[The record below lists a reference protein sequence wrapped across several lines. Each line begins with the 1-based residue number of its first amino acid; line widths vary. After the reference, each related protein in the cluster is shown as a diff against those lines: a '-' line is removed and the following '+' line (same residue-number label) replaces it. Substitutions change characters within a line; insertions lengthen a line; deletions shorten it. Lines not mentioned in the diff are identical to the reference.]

1 MPFCRSPLPELPER
15 GRRHSLSDIPQVLA
29 PNEEG
34 MLMGP
39 LDFYLFFQKYV
50 GAMPEDN
57 LLNDGPGSYAESGKA
72 KSEPQSFQESLDMM
86 RDNAKKSGDAMAQLN
101 FARYLFESAEK
112 IMTDHT
118 QLGLE
123 VPDDETK
130 EARLMKMA
138 SILEQEGIKWI
149 RRLATYGPGNLRHPL
164 AEAQFLL
171 AEYIGTGLYGLK
183 INHQKAFNL
192 YIQASKQNHSQ
203 SAFRVAVCYE
213 LGAGTK
219 QDNMRGVQ
227 FYRKAAS
234 LGDNLAMHKLA
245 LTLLYGKLGQKR
257 NLKEGM
263 SWLKRAAN
271 NADVLHPEPLH
282 DLAQCFEKHGGCPIV
297 IPDEYYAFELYSR
310 AANFGFAPSQFRLGA
325 CYELGLLGVEPDAA
339 LSIKWY
345 GKAAAQGYPE
355 AELALAGWYLDGAPK
370 ILERNELTA
379 FRWVK
384 KAAERGYPKA
394 FYVMGTYY
402 ERGIGVQPNEA
413 EANRLFKIA
422 ADGGYKKAMQ
432 RLEQPNGSKRQ
443 GKCTIM

>member
-1 MPFCRSPLPELPER
+1 MLGNLM
-15 GRRHSLSDIPQVLA
+15 DAV
-29 PNEEG
+29 EG
-34 MLMGP
+34 E
-39 LDFYLFFQKYV
+39 
-50 GAMPEDN
+50 AI
-57 LLNDGPGSYAESGKA
+57 SYAESGKA
-72 KSEPQSFQESLDMM
+72 KTEPLTFQENLDTM
-86 RDNAKKSGDAMAQLN
+86 RDNAKKSGDAMAQMN
-101 FARYLFESAEK
+101 FARYLFESAQK
-112 IMTDHT
+112 LTTDHT

-123 VPDDETK
+123 IPEEDR
-130 EARLMKMA
+130 EARLGKMA
-138 SILEQEGIKWI
+138 AILEQEGIKWI
-149 RRLATYGPGNLRHPL
+149 RRLATYGPGNLRQPL

-171 AEYIGTGLYGLK
+171 AEYIGTGVYGLK

-192 YIQASKQNHSQ
+192 YMQASKQNHSQ

-219 QDNMRGVQ
+219 QDNMRAVQ

-325 CYELGLLGVEPDAA
+325 CYELGLLSVERDPS
-339 LSIKWY
+339 LSLKWY

-355 AELALAGWYLDGAPK
+355 AELALASWFLDGIPK

-384 KAAERGYPKA
+384 KAVDRGYPKA

-402 ERGIGVQPNEA
+402 ERGIGVQRHEKEA
-413 EANRLFKIA
+413 YRLYRTA
-422 ADGGYKKAMQ
+422 AEGGYKKAQAKLDEIERHMYGD
-432 RLEQPNGSKRQ
+432 RNERRCN
-443 GKCTIM
+443 IM